1 MSKRKKVDSKEVG
14 LELGL
19 VLGRYFLKT
28 DDLHYGYWPED
39 LEADVVNFP
48 KAQKNYSDF
57 IFSHIPDNVHRI
69 LDVGSGSG
77 NFAKRLIEKK
87 YLVDCVSPSKYL
99 TNQIRE
105 KLGDS
110 ANIFPCIYE
119 EVQTDERYDLI
130 LFSESFQYI
139 KIKEAL
145 DKSLSLLNNKGYVLI
160 CDFFKTDTE
169 GKSPLGGGHSLSK
182 FQEILSQF
190 SFEEIENID
199 ITKETAP
206 TIQILDDFLSKVGFP
221 FRDML
226 SRYFQSNYSG
236 FTKFLNWKFKDRF
249 EKIDRVYFSG
259 SMNSGAFRKYK
270 SYRLFLYRKK

>member
-1 MSKRKKVDSKEVG
+1 MSRKKVDSKEVG

-39 LEADVVNFP
+39 LEVDVVNFP

-57 IFSHIPDNVHRI
+57 IFSHIPEGTQKI

-77 NFAKRLIEKK
+77 NFAKRLIDNKFS
-87 YLVDCVSPSKYL
+87 VDCVSPSKYL
-99 TNQIRE
+99 TNQIHD

-110 ANIFPCIYE
+110 VEVFPCIYE
-119 EVQTDERYDLI
+119 DIKTEKRYDLA

-139 KIKEAL
+139 NIQAAL
-145 DKSLSLLNNKGYVLI
+145 EKSLELLSENGYLLI
-160 CDFFKTDTE
+160 CDFFRTDAE
-169 GKSPLGGGHSLSK
+169 GKSPLGGGHSLSN

-206 TIQILDDFLSKVGFP
+206 TIQILDDFLSEVGFP
-221 FRDML
+221 FRDMI
-226 SRYFQSNYSG
+226 SRYFQSNYPG
-236 FTKFLNWKFKDRF
+236 FSKLLNWKFKERF
-249 EKIDRVYFSG
+249 EKINRVYFSG
-259 SMNSGAFRKYK
+259 NKNIDAFMKYK
-270 SYRLFLYRKK
+270 TYRLFLYRKK

>member
-1 MSKRKKVDSKEVG
+1 MSRKKVDSKEVG

-39 LEADVVNFP
+39 LEVDVVNFP

-57 IFSHIPDNVHRI
+57 IFSHIPEGTQKI

-77 NFAKRLIEKK
+77 NFAKRLIDNKFS
-87 YLVDCVSPSKYL
+87 VDCVSPSKYL
-99 TNQIRE
+99 TNQIHD
-105 KLGDS
+105 KLGES
-110 ANIFPCIYE
+110 VEVFPCIYE
-119 EVQTDERYDLI
+119 DVKTEKHYDLA

-139 KIKEAL
+139 NIQEAL
-145 DKSLSLLNNKGYVLI
+145 EKSLELLSENGYLLI
-160 CDFFKTDTE
+160 CDFFRTDAK
-169 GKSPLGGGHSLSK
+169 GRSPLGGGHSLSN

-206 TIQILDDFLSKVGFP
+206 TIQILDDFLSEVGFP
-221 FRDML
+221 FRDMI
-226 SRYFQSNYSG
+226 SRYFQSNYPG
-236 FTKFLNWKFKDRF
+236 FSKLLNWKFKERF
-249 EKIDRVYFSG
+249 EKINRVYFSG
-259 SMNSGAFRKYK
+259 
-270 SYRLFLYRKK
+270 